1 MTLQRA
7 EMVRACGVLSF
18 WFRNVLRATAQRTSK
33 SALSMVCFAHFHFE
47 MCFAPQ
53 RAHFHHVNFQKWFEI
68 ARKMHFHMCF
78 ASQRRTLFRPQII
91 GKTVFRDFAT
101 LSRAYIFFLLILSL
115 LIFFLLFLFSSLTI
129 PTFAFPSVHI
139 VGSLAAKLL
148 SKIMSFAKRQMDTDR
163 CFGMSLEACLSR
175 QGLFVICLLS
185 VLQLHDSSPT
195 FGRRTAVSNGTTF
208 WPTSCVG
215 PGWTAV
221 PQKTICKLK
230 TDAVTLSSAF
240 LFPGPFVTGLALWQD
255 NGDARNSEKQEGWCQ
270 GPSDH

>member
-1 MTLQRA
+1 MLRVTTAYTFSTTNHWKHSVSRLCYLVARLHF
-7 EMVRACGVLSF
+7 LSSDSF
-18 WFRNVLRATAQRTSK
+18 SSNF
-33 SALSMVCFAHFHFE
+33 LS
-47 MCFAPQ
+47 
-53 RAHFHHVNFQKWFEI
+53 
-68 ARKMHFHMCF
+68 
-78 ASQRRTLFRPQII
+78 S
-91 GKTVFRDFAT
+91 
-101 LSRAYIFFLLILSL
+101 
-115 LIFFLLFLFSSLTI
+115 FLFSSLTI

-139 VGSLAAKLL
+139 VGSLTAKLL
-148 SKIMSFAKRQMDTDR
+148 SKIMSFTKRQMDTDR

-221 PQKTICKLK
+221 PQKTICKLQ

-240 LFPGPFVTGLALWQD
+240 LFPGPFVTELAL
-255 NGDARNSEKQEGWCQ
+255 
-270 GPSDH
+270 